1 MHFFSKNI
9 NESSYTVNN
18 LEHDTV
24 YTVRVAAVTKSDS
37 GESIP
42 MVTRSGEY
50 RQETNGNEV
59 QYFSH

>member
-1 MHFFSKNI
+1 MRYLLMHFFSKNI

-37 GESIP
+37 GKSMLMLKKI
-42 MVTRSGEY
+42 TEY
-50 RQETNGNEV
+50 K
-59 QYFSH
+59 